1 MSGYISCLFIGLGTT
16 LNFPVVLI
24 HFIFEKWCFVW
35 SILRYLIYPGKSHR
49 GGRLSTVVLLSLIT
63 LDHLIMQHNL
73 HFYKTRYL
81 NEEVNRTEPY
91 PSIRLPWTHRIQSR
105 ISPSIG
111 ALEPIKTRLK
121 LWWLE
126 GYNRTKTV
134 YDSIRLFNDMSTIAI
149 D

>member
-1 MSGYISCLFIGLGTT
+1 MSGYINCLFISLETT
-16 LNFPVVLI
+16 LNFPAHTL
-24 HFIFEKWCFVW
+24 HFWKKMFCMANLKVFHISREV
-35 SILRYLIYPGKSHR
+35 SPR
-49 GGRLSTVVLLSLIT
+49 GRLSTVVLLSLISFDQ
-63 LDHLIMQHNL
+63 LLLIMQHYF

-91 PSIRLPWTHRIQSR
+91 PSIRLPWTLCIQSR
-105 ISPSIG
+105 IRPSLG
-111 ALEPIKTRLK
+111 ALKPIKTRLK
-121 LWWLE
+121 LCWLE